1 MKNIVQKETDVEF
14 KLFCPAGFF
23 LAGGNEFAEGGHG
36 ADSLNTNITCIQCNS
51 ESISERLSAKDG

>member
-1 MKNIVQKETDVEF
+1 MSSLNYFALTYFI
-14 KLFCPAGFF
+14 

-51 ESISERLSAKDG
+51 ESISERLSAKEG